1 MCHPKIACFFV
12 CLIVV
17 ACQCRRCNLPIEKQ
31 AVSSSDGQLKGKY
44 HRDCFNCH
52 SCHVSS
58 FTCAYRIVADG
69 DCVQKPFPDKTFYV
83 YDGRPYCSYHYHET
97 NGSLC
102 AASSCGQPIEG
113 PCAVAHSGAK
123 FHPEHFLCEFP
134 RCAMR
139 LDEYYEADGKIF
151 CERHASVADQAA
163 LYEDGGRGDDEGGNV
178 PGPDTPKITTRAM
191 KRTTRFIDIAG
202 VGLR

>member
-1 MCHPKIACFFV
+1 M
-12 CLIVV
+12 
-17 ACQCRRCNLPIEKQ
+17 
-31 AVSSSDGQLKGKY
+31 
-44 HRDCFNCH
+44 
-52 SCHVSS
+52 
-58 FTCAYRIVADG
+58 
-69 DCVQKPFPDKTFYV
+69 QKPFPDKTFYV
-83 YDGRPYCSYHYHET
+83 YDGRPYCSYHYHEA

-123 FHPEHFLCEFP
+123 FHPEHFLCQFP
-134 RCAMR
+134 RCAKR

-151 CERHASVADQAA
+151 CERHGGVADQVA
-163 LYEDGGRGDDEGGNV
+163 LYEDNSRGDDDGGNV
-178 PGPDTPKITTRAM
+178 PGPGTPKTTTRAM